1 MAVGILVMLY
11 VNHPVLPEMWDGIQN
26 THPNAAILPVFPIM
40 FVSIACGAIS
50 GFHATQ
56 SPMMARCMKSE
67 KYGRPVFYGAMI
79 TEGIVALIWAAAATY
94 FYHENGMAEN
104 NASVIVDA
112 ITKSWLGS
120 VGGILAILG
129 VIAAPITSGDTA
141 FRSARLIVA
150 DFMGM
155 EQKSIRRRLYICIPM
170 FVAAIGLL
178 PAAMSHGIGSES
190 QRPLAIVIIGGLI
203 GATFF
208 ALFIFPLIV
217 EVVYERML
225 YDKNGKLLQRRI

>member
-1 MAVGILVMLY
+1 
-11 VNHPVLPEMWDGIQN
+11 
-26 THPNAAILPVFPIM
+26 
-40 FVSIACGAIS
+40 
-50 GFHATQ
+50 
-56 SPMMARCMKSE
+56 
-67 KYGRPVFYGAMI
+67 
-79 TEGIVALIWAAAATY
+79 
-94 FYHENGMAEN
+94 
-104 NASVIVDA
+104 
-112 ITKSWLGS
+112 
-120 VGGILAILG
+120 
-129 VIAAPITSGDTA
+129 
-141 FRSARLIVA
+141 
-150 DFMGM
+150 M